1 LLQDRASLAVAEKR
15 AATARDVGEGE
26 IDGAGQNRVRWLDS
40 STSRRPF
47 LQRWPD
53 AVAPLR
59 AQNLAGIDV
68 YY

>member
-1 LLQDRASLAVAEKR
+1 MQGNREATGSDIEEAGVVGGEAER
-15 AATARDVGEGE
+15 RRRLG
-26 IDGAGQNRVRWLDS
+26 S
-40 STSRRPF
+40 STFHSPF

-59 AQNLAGIDV
+59 AQNLAGVDV